1 MKRIL
6 ITLIF
11 VCITALSY
19 AQSSKVTLTVID
31 AATQEGVAGAIVSVA
46 PAAEPKNEDKTKH
59 YTSGFG
65 GATTITGL
73 KRGEYKVSISFLG
86 YATKVVDLK
95 ANTAT
100 VDLGKIALEEEAT
113 KIETVVKT
121 VLAIRA
127 SQ

>member
-31 AATQEGVAGAIVSVA
+31 AATQEGIAGAVVAVA
-46 PAAEPKNEDKTKH
+46 PAAEPDNEDKTKY

-65 GATTITGL
+65 GDTSITGL
-73 KRGEYKVSISFLG
+73 KRGEYKLKISWNYVGFCCSVAQLCPHSLRPHG
-86 YATKVVDLK
+86 L
-95 ANTAT
+95 
-100 VDLGKIALEEEAT
+100 
-113 KIETVVKT
+113 
-121 VLAIRA
+121 
-127 SQ
+127 